1 MSVAERASAYSS
13 PSAERCAPGATRVRA
28 RPLLGTLVEIA
39 AAGSRAGVAIE
50 RAFAAVEEVHRLMSY
65 HDVKSDVSRINRE
78 GPSREVEVSR
88 HTWRVLEAARAFAEQ
103 SGGLFDITIAPAL
116 AALGFLPRHRDF
128 PRATTGDWRNIELR
142 EPNRVRLTRRVR
154 IDLGGIAKGYAV
166 DRAVE
171 VLRSLGVQAGRVNAG
186 GDLRI
191 YGSAP
196 QTVRVRC
203 PDAPTSLGPRLSVRD
218 GAAATSADYFSA
230 RYRRGRRV
238 TPIVH
243 PGARTACARG
253 RSVTVLAADCLT
265 ADALTKVVHADPERA
280 VTALMT
286 HSARALMLESSHGE
300 WRAHAF
306 DPALGAG
313 WLGPETACG

>member
-1 MSVAERASAYSS
+1 MSVAERAPACSC
-13 PSAERCAPGATRVRA
+13 PNAEPLAPDTVRVRA

-39 AAGSRAGVAIE
+39 TAGTRTGVAIE

-65 HDVKSDVSRINRE
+65 HDARSDVSLLNRE
-78 GPSREVEVSR
+78 GSSREVEVSR
-88 HTWRVLEAARAFAEQ
+88 HTWRVLDAARAFAEQ
-103 SGGLFDITIAPAL
+103 SGGLFDITIAPTL
-116 AALGFLPRHRDF
+116 AALGFLPRHSDF
-128 PRATTGDWRNIELR
+128 PRATMGDWRDVELR
-142 EPNRVRLTRRVR
+142 EPNRVRLKRRVR

-166 DRAVE
+166 DRAVD
-171 VLRSLGVQAGRVNAG
+171 VLRSLGVQAARVNAG
-186 GDLRI
+186 GDLRV
-191 YGSAP
+191 YGAAP
-196 QTVRVRC
+196 QTLRVRC

-230 RYRRGRRV
+230 RYRRRRRV

-243 PGARTACARG
+243 PGTRTAWARG

-286 HSARALMLESSHGE
+286 HSARALVLESSDAE
-300 WRAHAF
+300 WRARAF
-306 DPALGAG
+306 DPALGAE
-313 WLGPETACG
+313 WLEPEAARG